1 MITAEGVRKIQ
12 RALLAAVILGFL
24 SIYFCTM
31 CDWIIMSA
39 ESTTR
44 GFIQYEGGPVYRIF
58 VAEIVRYALVH
69 VAVILLLS
77 SCFDFEDDQIP
88 NGIDLELKVSAIW
101 FGIDFPRQF
110 VCSIPETI
118 NKLLILLFRY
128 WRLAGCLD
136 SFPVLFL
143 PYLLPKN

>member
-1 MITAEGVRKIQ
+1 
-12 RALLAAVILGFL
+12 
-24 SIYFCTM
+24 
-31 CDWIIMSA
+31 MSA

-88 NGIDLELKVSAIW
+88 NGIDLQLKVSATW
-101 FGIDFPRQF
+101 FGIDSLFQDSLF
-110 VCSIPETI
+110 V
-118 NKLLILLFRY
+118 
-128 WRLAGCLD
+128 
-136 SFPVLFL
+136 
-143 PYLLPKN
+143 PYQRS